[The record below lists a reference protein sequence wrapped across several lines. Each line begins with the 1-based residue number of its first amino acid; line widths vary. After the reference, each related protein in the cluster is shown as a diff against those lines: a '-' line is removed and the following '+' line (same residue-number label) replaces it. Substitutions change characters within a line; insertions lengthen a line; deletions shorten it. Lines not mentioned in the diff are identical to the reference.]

1 MLRVDDL
8 DYVLPP
14 ECVATEAVEP
24 RDAARLMVLSRRDP
38 ARIEHVRVRDLP
50 NYLSSGDAMVV
61 NASRVI
67 PARVIGVRADSGGA
81 IEGLYLGPA
90 TDHAARGDAP
100 HQAGAGE
107 PWRIMLKGRR
117 LKPGVRLDLFN
128 VHRPGREPTGVSLR
142 LVERSSVDG
151 ESGAWVAQCEGLGVN
166 PSESA
171 IQILD
176 RIGGIPLPPYIRA
189 ARKREH
195 EAEQPAVVPE
205 DIGPTA
211 TRHDPIAEARDAD
224 RYQTVY
230 AARDQPGSVAAPTAG
245 LHFTPEL
252 LASLTRQGVSRSEVV
267 LHVGTGTFKSVET
280 EFVEQH
286 PMHAEWCKIP
296 AIAGRQI
303 AQARAAGGRVL
314 AIGTTS
320 ARTLESFTP
329 DQMAREG
336 DLARWTKI
344 LITPGHAWQNVDAML
359 TNFHLPRSTLMA
371 MIASLLDERSGG
383 AGDGVARLQSY
394 YAEAIRLRY
403 RFYSYGDAM
412 LVLP

>member
-1 MLRVDDL
+1 
-8 DYVLPP
+8 
-14 ECVATEAVEP
+14 
-24 RDAARLMVLSRRDP
+24 MVLSRRDP

-50 NYLSSGDAMVV
+50 NYLTSSDAMVV

-90 TDHAARGDAP
+90 TDYAARGDAP
-100 HQAGAGE
+100 QQARAGE

-128 VHRPGREPTGVSLR
+128 VHRPGHDPAGVSLR
-142 LVERSSVDG
+142 LVDRSGVEG
-151 ESGAWVAQCEGLGVN
+151 ESGAWVVECEGPGVS

-171 IQILD
+171 MHILE

-195 EAEQPAVVPE
+195 EAAQPDVVPD

-211 TRHDPIAEARDAD
+211 TRHDPVAEARDAG

-252 LASLTRQGVSRSEVV
+252 LDSLARLGVSRSEVV

-280 EFVEQH
+280 EYVEQH
-286 PMHAEWCKIP
+286 PMHAEWCRVP
-296 AIAGRQI
+296 AATCAQI
-303 AQARAAGGRVL
+303 TGARSGGGRVL
-314 AIGTTS
+314 AVGTTS
-320 ARTLESFTP
+320 ARTLESFGT
-329 DQMAREG
+329 DEMAGSG
-336 DLARWTKI
+336 DLAKWTKI
-344 LITPGHAWQNVDAML
+344 LITPGHEWQHVDALL

-371 MIASLLDERSGG
+371 MVAALLDERSGG
-383 AGDGVARLQSY
+383 RGDGVARLKGC
-394 YAEAIRLRY
+394 YAEAIRLGY